1 MATSKMAKKMDLEFT
16 TGLMALPL
24 KDGIQM
30 IKNKATASLEP
41 VIIRFSKDN
50 GATANVR
57 EREC

>member
-1 MATSKMAKKMDLEFT
+1 MATSKMVKNMDLEFI
-16 TGLMALPL
+16 TGLTALPL

-30 IKNKATASLEP
+30 IKNKATANLEP

-50 GATANVR
+50 GEMENVR